1 MGNEIDAVKEQVA
14 EIIAAAGEA
23 GASPSSYILVPFN
36 DPECGPA
43 TRTTDPEEFLE
54 AVNSLSP
61 DGGGDWPEMF
71 WCGLLEA
78 IQTAP
83 MFSDIICFTDAVGK
97 DGQLMPTV

>member
-1 MGNEIDAVKEQVA
+1 MP
-14 EIIAAAGEA
+14 

-43 TRTTDPEEFLE
+43 TRTTDTEDFLE

-61 DGGGDWPEMF
+61 DGGGDTPEMF

-97 DGQLMPTV
+97 DGQLMPTVKVLANEKHSKVPTQLLLI

>member
-1 MGNEIDAVKEQVA
+1 MP
-14 EIIAAAGEA
+14 

-43 TRTTDPEEFLE
+43 TRTTDPEDFLE
-54 AVNSLSP
+54 IVNDLSLV
-61 DGGGDWPEMF
+61 GGGDWPEMF

-97 DGQLMPTV
+97 DGQLMPTVKVLANEKHSKVQIQLLLI